1 MHLGDSLQEKN
12 LYTILKQIPSQHI
25 PIFTYKRDLVN
36 SEMETICYSNLKDKY
51 TIYASSPAQS
61 QFCPTAPEE
70 IWEMEISSAR
80 EVAEN
85 NMYKLRI
92 SQGCTQEAQEVIS
105 GNTFS
110 NGKMVAAAVMGDEE
124 KSGLSKNKTNSPN
137 RKRKFRA
144 GIKEDL
150 WW

>member
-25 PIFTYKRDLVN
+25 PIFAYKGDLVN

-51 TIYASSPAQS
+51 TIYASSPTQNE
-61 QFCPTAPEE
+61 FCPIAPEE

-80 EVAEN
+80 EGAEN

-92 SQGCTQEAQEVIS
+92 SQGCTQEA
-105 GNTFS
+105 
-110 NGKMVAAAVMGDEE
+110 
-124 KSGLSKNKTNSPN
+124 
-137 RKRKFRA
+137 
-144 GIKEDL
+144 
-150 WW
+150 